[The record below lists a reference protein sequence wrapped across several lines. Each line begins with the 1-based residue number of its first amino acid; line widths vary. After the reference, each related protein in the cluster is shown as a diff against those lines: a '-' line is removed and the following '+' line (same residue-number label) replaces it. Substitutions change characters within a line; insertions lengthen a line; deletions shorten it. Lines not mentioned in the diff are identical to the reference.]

1 MKKLDRSQNGLEKYR
16 NLLIS
21 KRSELTS
28 SLRAKLETL
37 AAPDNA
43 APEDLAPVYHDQF
56 VALKLNHFDSM
67 QLKMVD
73 AALDRMDGGKYG
85 LCADCEE
92 SISGKRL
99 EAIPWAV
106 RCVSCQER
114 RIPARESPQWV
125 ELVA

>member
-1 MKKLDRSQNGLEKYR
+1 MKKLDRSRNGLEKYR
-16 NLLIS
+16 NLLFS
-21 KRSELTS
+21 KRSELNS

-37 AAPDNA
+37 AAPENA

-56 VALKLNHFDSM
+56 VALQLNHFDSM

-73 AALDRMDGGKYG
+73 AALDRMDGGDYG
-85 LCADCEE
+85 LCADCGDP
-92 SISGKRL
+92 ISGKRL

-114 RIPARESPQWV
+114 RSPARESRQWV

>member
-1 MKKLDRSQNGLEKYR
+1 MKKLDRSMNGLERYR
-16 NLLIS
+16 SLLFS
-21 KRSELTS
+21 KRSELNS

-37 AAPDNA
+37 AAPENA

-56 VALKLNHFDSM
+56 VALQLNHFDSM
-67 QLKMVD
+67 QLKLVD
-73 AALDRMDGGKYG
+73 AALERMDGGDYG
-85 LCADCEE
+85 LCADCGEP
-92 SISGKRL
+92 ISGKRL

-114 RIPARESPQWV
+114 RSPSRESPKWV